1 MDKVSQPYRKV
12 LALLCVLTICVILT
26 AGLWPF
32 SAPRNSVH
40 WLQTGDGLQ
49 FGKHGTAVS
58 AAAFRK
64 RDEDNASGTLEIALK
79 AARSQNGG
87 TILSFAESA
96 HPGEPFSLHQFGNSL
111 VVRRNNI
118 DANGTS
124 RTALISV
131 PGLFQGS
138 LQPLFLTFA
147 LNAQGM
153 SIYVNGI
160 LTCVS
165 PLSGTRNDLT
175 GRLVLANS
183 PTAHNS
189 WQGEITR
196 LAIYGQ
202 ELTAGQI
209 ADRYS
214 GWKENRKPA
223 LGTGEAP
230 VALYLLNEHEGRV
243 AHNSVDAATDLE
255 IPSRYFALHQEFLRA
270 PWREYHPTWGYYEDV
285 LINIGGFI
293 PLGFC
298 LCAYLSLVRWT
309 SRPAMATILVGLLTS
324 VTIEVLQAFLPTRS
338 SGVTDLMT
346 NTLGTAIG
354 VMICRSALG
363 EKVLIGA
370 RAALVWAGLERQE
383 VPTRS

>member
-1 MDKVSQPYRKV
+1 M
-12 LALLCVLTICVILT
+12 
-26 AGLWPF
+26 
-32 SAPRNSVH
+32 H
-40 WLQTGDGLQ
+40 WLQTGDGLE
-49 FGKHGTAVS
+49 FGNAVKAVS
-58 AAAFRK
+58 RCFFGRGIK
-64 RDEDNASGTLEIALK
+64 TTRPGPEIALK

-87 TILSFAESA
+87 TILFVCSVGPS
-96 HPGEPFSLHQFGNSL
+96 GEPFSLRQFGNSL
-111 VVRRNNI
+111 VVRGQYRCQPP
-118 DANGTS
+118 S

-196 LAIYGQ
+196 VAIHGQ

-214 GWKENRKPA
+214 GWKENRNRHLGPA
-223 LGTGEAP
+223 KHP
-230 VALYLLNEHEGRV
+230 
-243 AHNSVDAATDLE
+243 
-255 IPSRYFALHQEFLRA
+255 LRS
-270 PWREYHPTWGYYEDV
+270 
-285 LINIGGFI
+285 I
-293 PLGFC
+293 
-298 LCAYLSLVRWT
+298 S
-309 SRPAMATILVGLLTS
+309 
-324 VTIEVLQAFLPTRS
+324 
-338 SGVTDLMT
+338 
-346 NTLGTAIG
+346 
-354 VMICRSALG
+354 
-363 EKVLIGA
+363 
-370 RAALVWAGLERQE
+370 
-383 VPTRS
+383 